1 MRRLLTTCAI
11 VVCLASCTSASP
23 TFSLTGAS
31 VDPTYWC
38 PGGANNAS
46 YDLHGAIT
54 ARNGT
59 GKTVTIDSVSALLVL
74 ASVTGT
80 WLEKVG
86 DRYDAAKVA
95 FSPSDVAPGSSAT
108 LEVTIPSACT
118 SGSYAAAT
126 SSSADYQVTMR
137 VTTSAG
143 AFSITA
149 ANRHE
154 ILAA

>member
-1 MRRLLTTCAI
+1 MRSLLATCAI
-11 VVCLASCTSASP
+11 AICVAACSSAP
-23 TFSLTGAS
+23 TTFSLTEAS

-46 YDLHGAIT
+46 YDVHGAIA

-59 GKTVTIDSVSALLVL
+59 SSAVTIESIHAELVL
-74 ASVTGT
+74 ASVTGP

-86 DRYDAAKVA
+86 DRYDAGSVT
-95 FSPSDVAPGSSAT
+95 FSPAAVAPRSNAT
-108 LEVTIPSACT
+108 VKVTIPSACT
-118 SGSYAAAT
+118 SGKYTAAAF
-126 SSSADYQVTMR
+126 SSADYR
-137 VTTSAG
+137 VTIYVLTSAG

-154 ILAA
+154 IHAA

>member
-1 MRRLLTTCAI
+1 MRRVLAAFAI
-11 VVCLASCTSASP
+11 ALGLAACSSASP

-46 YDLHGAIT
+46 YDLHGAI
-54 ARNGT
+54 AAHNGT
-59 GKTVTIDSVSALLVL
+59 GSAVTIDSINVELVV

-86 DRYDAAKVA
+86 DRYDAGSVT
-95 FSPSDVAPGSSAT
+95 FSPATVAPRSNAT
-108 LEVTIPSACT
+108 LNVTIPSACT
-118 SGSYAAAT
+118 SGKYAAAA
-126 SSSADYQVTMR
+126 SSSADYRVTMQ
-137 VTTSAG
+137 VSTSAG

>member
-1 MRRLLTTCAI
+1 MRRLLAAFA
-11 VVCLASCTSASP
+11 VALGLAACSSASP
-23 TFSLTGAS
+23 TFSLATAS

-38 PGGANNAS
+38 PGGATNAP
-46 YDLHGAIT
+46 YDLHATID

-59 GKTVTIDSVSALLVL
+59 GSGVTIESVSAVL
-74 ASVTGT
+74 TLESVNGA

-86 DRYDAAKVA
+86 DRYDAATVP
-95 FSPSDVAPGSSAT
+95 FSPSSVAPRSSTT
-108 LEVTIPSACT
+108 LKLTIPSACT
-118 SGSYAAAT
+118 SGRYGAAT
-126 SSSADYQVTMR
+126 SSSADYKVTMD

-143 AFSITA
+143 SFSITA